1 MKILRYIP
9 LFIIILI
16 VYNMMF
22 LSGVSF
28 TCTDEPIFE
37 IPLMSKSSLLVLPGD
52 FMLILSILVLY
63 IEIFRATRTSIASI
77 IDHSLSLLTFIL
89 FLIEFIVMPG
99 ASTSI
104 FLIITLMSLLDVLAG
119 FTITLSTAKRDI
131 AVISQ

>member
-1 MKILRYIP
+1 
-9 LFIIILI
+9 
-16 VYNMMF
+16 MF